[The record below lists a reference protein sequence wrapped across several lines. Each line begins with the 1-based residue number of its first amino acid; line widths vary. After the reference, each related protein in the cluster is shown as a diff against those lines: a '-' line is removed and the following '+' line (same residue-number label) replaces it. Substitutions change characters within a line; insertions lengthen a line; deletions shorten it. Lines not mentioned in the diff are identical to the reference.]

1 VSLGEVAGDG
11 PTVVKEPTEAEM
23 PAQYRNR
30 LGKFTPA
37 KSLPALQAFLEAGG
51 TIVTVGTSANLAY
64 HLRLPVRN
72 ALVETGADRREV
84 SLPREKHYVPGS
96 ILRMALDPGLPVSR
110 GLPAEVD
117 VYFSSNHVF
126 RLAPEAVARGV
137 RPLAWFSSATPLRSG
152 WAWGQHYLKDGVTAF
167 EAPVGAGRLYVFGP
181 EITFRAQAHGTF
193 KLLFNTLYLTAK

>member
-1 VSLGEVAGDG
+1 
-11 PTVVKEPTEAEM
+11 M
-23 PAQYRNR
+23 PVEFRNR
-30 LGKFTPA
+30 LGRFSPA

-72 ALVETGADRREV
+72 ALVEIGANRRETP
-84 SLPREKHYVPGS
+84 LGRDKYYVPGS
-96 ILRMALDPGLPVSR
+96 VLRVSLEAAPATR

-117 VYFSSNHVF
+117 VYFDSNHVF

-137 RPLAWFSSATPLRSG
+137 RPLAWFATGAPLRSG

-167 EAPVGAGRLYVFGP
+167 EAPVGAGRVLVFGP
-181 EITFRAQAHGTF
+181 EITFRAQTHGTF
-193 KLLFNTLYLTAK
+193 KLLFNALYLTGAP